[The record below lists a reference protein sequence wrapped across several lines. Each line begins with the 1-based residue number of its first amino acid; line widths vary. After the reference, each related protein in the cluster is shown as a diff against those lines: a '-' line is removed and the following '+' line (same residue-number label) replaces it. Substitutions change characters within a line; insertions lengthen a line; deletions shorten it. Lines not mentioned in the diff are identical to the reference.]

1 MVPFHRVTVTTAPR
15 AADVDGD
22 ADETTKTP
30 LSMFAVVL
38 VKLDDLDDF
47 DDDDVN
53 RESLGRFE
61 NDKEAFVVVFFF
73 CGGIDFDGALE
84 DDAKKNT
91 AALLDDDVNDDSAR
105 MTYSYSCVKK
115 NAEEERK
122 NASSSSSSRER
133 LRTKEKE
140 KKKEQ
145 K

>member
-1 MVPFHRVTVTTAPR
+1 MVPFHRVTVTAR

-84 DDAKKNT
+84 DDAKNT

-105 MTYSYSCVKK
+105 MTYYS
-115 NAEEERK
+115 
-122 NASSSSSSRER
+122 
-133 LRTKEKE
+133 
-140 KKKEQ
+140 
-145 K
+145 

>member
-61 NDKEAFVVVFFF
+61 NDKAVVFF
-73 CGGIDFDGALE
+73 CGIDDGA
-84 DDAKKNT
+84 DDAKNK
-91 AALLDDDVNDDSAR
+91 AALDDDDDDSAR
-105 MTYSYSCVKK
+105 MT
-115 NAEEERK
+115 
-122 NASSSSSSRER
+122 
-133 LRTKEKE
+133 
-140 KKKEQ
+140 
-145 K
+145 

>member
-84 DDAKKNT
+84 DDAKNNT

-115 NAEEERK
+115 NAEERK
-122 NASSSSSSRER
+122 NASSSSSRER

-140 KKKEQ
+140 KKKGT
-145 K
+145 KK

>member
-1 MVPFHRVTVTTAPR
+1 MVPFHRVTAAR

-53 RESLGRFE
+53 RELGRFE
-61 NDKEAFVVVFFF
+61 NDKAFVVFFF
-73 CGGIDFDGALE
+73 CG
-84 DDAKKNT
+84 NT

-105 MTYSYSCVKK
+105 MTYSY
-115 NAEEERK
+115 
-122 NASSSSSSRER
+122 
-133 LRTKEKE
+133 
-140 KKKEQ
+140 
-145 K
+145 

>member
-53 RESLGRFE
+53 RELGRFE

-84 DDAKKNT
+84 DDAKNT

-105 MTYSYSCVKK
+105 MTYSY
-115 NAEEERK
+115 
-122 NASSSSSSRER
+122 
-133 LRTKEKE
+133 
-140 KKKEQ
+140 
-145 K
+145 

>member
-30 LSMFAVVL
+30 LSMFAVLL

-53 RESLGRFE
+53 RELGRFE
-61 NDKEAFVVVFFF
+61 NDKAAFVVVFFF

-84 DDAKKNT
+84 DDDAKNT
-91 AALLDDDVNDDSAR
+91 AALDDDVNDDSAR
-105 MTYSYSCVKK
+105 MTY
-115 NAEEERK
+115 
-122 NASSSSSSRER
+122 
-133 LRTKEKE
+133 
-140 KKKEQ
+140 
-145 K
+145 

>member
-1 MVPFHRVTVTTAPR
+1 MVPFHRVTVTAR

-30 LSMFAVVL
+30 LSMFAVLL

-47 DDDDVN
+47 DDDVN
-53 RESLGRFE
+53 RELGRFE

-105 MTYSYSCVKK
+105 MTYSY
-115 NAEEERK
+115 
-122 NASSSSSSRER
+122 
-133 LRTKEKE
+133 
-140 KKKEQ
+140 
-145 K
+145 